1 MAEKVAG
8 SRSNYP
14 FRPGSYTVATAPDAA
29 NAGAGAMIYVS
40 NGKAGDPILAFS
52 NGTNWIRVD
61 DGATAIAAS

>member
-1 MAEKVAG
+1 MAD
-8 SRSNYP
+8 SRPVTKFTMVN
-14 FRPGSYTVATAPDAA
+14 PGTYTVATAPDAA
-29 NAGAGAMIYVS
+29 VAGAGAVIYVS

>member
-1 MAEKVAG
+1 MAENIPG

-14 FRPGSYTVATAPDAA
+14 FRPGAYTVATAPDATVLP
-29 NAGAGAMIYVS
+29 GAMIYVS
-40 NGKAGDPILAFS
+40 DGKVGSPIIAFS